1 MKIRIG
7 ASNIVKV
14 LPNGQNT
21 LGSMWKMSLV
31 MMAGLEEFVETEKGN
46 SLVRSGIKKHEFI
59 TNARK
64 DENTKKKNRN
74 TILCFLIFVCPVKL
88 LTV

>member
-31 MMAGLEEFVETEKGN
+31 MMAGLEEFGN
-46 SLVRSGIKKHEFI
+46 SLVRSEIKKHEFI
-59 TNARK
+59 TKARK